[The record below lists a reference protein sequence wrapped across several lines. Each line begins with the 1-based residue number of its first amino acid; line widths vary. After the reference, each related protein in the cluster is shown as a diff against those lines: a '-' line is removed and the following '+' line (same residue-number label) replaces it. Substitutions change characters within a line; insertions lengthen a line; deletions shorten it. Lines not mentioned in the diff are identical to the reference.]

1 MNCLMASRAQS
12 CTKSTCCYSD
22 SSKVL
27 HLEARVVYA
36 IVVTLLATA
45 TKAMKQQCVSAL
57 QIVNVSTRNLAKAA
71 DQELEHYKES
81 IYANKRG
88 AGRRNLRR
96 RT

>member
-1 MNCLMASRAQS
+1 MVVAA
-12 CTKSTCCYSD
+12 
-22 SSKVL
+22 
-27 HLEARVVYA
+27 VVYA